1 MSNVARF
8 ALALLLIVVAFTE
21 WLLARA
27 RRGLTIEDKARLTDA
42 TFRPWWVML
51 VFAAVLLVWSFS
63 FEAVPREWQWWWLA
77 AFVVTIFVL
86 SVLSAAIQWILLV
99 RSGVAHG
106 YVRTQLW
113 VFVALYVGML
123 LFFSAILL

>member
-42 TFRPWWVML
+42 TFWP
-51 VFAAVLLVWSFS
+51 
-63 FEAVPREWQWWWLA
+63 WWWLA
-77 AFVVTIFVL
+77 ACVVTVFVL

-106 YVRTQLW
+106 YVRTQLC

-123 LFFSAILL
+123 LFFSA